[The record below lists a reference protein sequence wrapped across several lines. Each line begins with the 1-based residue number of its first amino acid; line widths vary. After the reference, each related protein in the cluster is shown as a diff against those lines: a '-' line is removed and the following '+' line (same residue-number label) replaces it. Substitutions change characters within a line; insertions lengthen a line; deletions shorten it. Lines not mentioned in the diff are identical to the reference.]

1 MATIED
7 TSNVIDTYGI
17 LQPKLNNRWKLEFY
31 QDNQLIEWTQILSN
45 QAIKIHP
52 FSEDF
57 NMSFF
62 GLQLPPDFLTVVFED
77 DITNQLTKALKS
89 KELLRDNSAKI
100 DLHLL
105 EEALKTF
112 DISSP
117 GLILQA
123 LEKYLNG
130 FSAEN
135 SVLQTSAN
143 SLESLMIC
151 QEVANGSWTKLSQ
164 LLKNIKKE
172 DVYMLKCCILGY
184 LKTIVLNNPYKA
196 LNVSRA
202 IQVISN
208 DSDDLP
214 LFIANLCV
222 ACDKIVAKT
231 IKS

>member
-105 EEALKTF
+105 
-112 DISSP
+112 
-117 GLILQA
+117 
-123 LEKYLNG
+123 
-130 FSAEN
+130 
-135 SVLQTSAN
+135 
-143 SLESLMIC
+143 
-151 QEVANGSWTKLSQ
+151 
-164 LLKNIKKE
+164 
-172 DVYMLKCCILGY
+172 
-184 LKTIVLNNPYKA
+184 VLNNAAEIVELYVFDNIKIEGIETGTFDYA
-196 LNVSRA
+196 GR
-202 IQVISN
+202 
-208 DSDDLP
+208 SDDSLKVQSS
-214 LFIANLCV
+214 LKSKSAQFNKVIEKLSDEAQALYHALIGLELV
-222 ACDKIVAKT
+222 TKADADRKYGRALTKT
-231 IKS
+231 VTFTYNSLNHNAY